1 MLDLIR
7 DVLDNLTD
15 GCQVI
20 APDGSYLYLNDA
32 VATHARRSKEDL
44 LGRRM
49 VECFPGIDQTPM
61 YRVLQTCLTERTQ
74 AELENEFEY
83 PDGQKA
89 WFELRFVPV
98 SAGVCIFSRDI
109 SARKQSEDTLR
120 HSEQMFRDLA
130 AAAPDAILAVGF
142 DGKIRYA
149 NPEAERIFGYEPGTL
164 AGEPLEA
171 LLPPAARERHVASRA
186 GFFAEPAPRRLGAGR
201 ALVALRRDGTE
212 LPVEISLSASTLDG
226 SPVALSVIR
235 DMTAQRK
242 LEGQLRQAQ
251 KMEAVGRLAGGVAH
265 DFNNLLSIIIS
276 YSDLLLAALPAADP
290 TRADLEEVRAA
301 GKRAAELTGQL
312 LAFGRQQVLQP
323 KRVSLNEVL
332 QGIERMLRRLIG
344 EDVELTVLLA
354 PALGT
359 VLVDATQLE
368 QVILNLVVNARD
380 AMPRG
385 GKLTIETANVEL
397 DSAYAAEHVEA
408 SAGPHVLLAVT
419 DTGEGMDAETRARI
433 FEPFF
438 TTKEVG
444 RGTGLGLSTVFGIVR
459 QSGGNIWVYSEPEKG
474 TTFKL
479 YFPRAEGPAE
489 SLAPSAPPSSR
500 RAASETVLLVEDDA
514 RVRAL
519 CRTILSKL
527 GYHVLEAQSAG
538 DALLISEQHGASI
551 HLLLTDLVMP
561 RIGGKELAER
571 LRAQR
576 PTLRVLYMSGYT
588 QNSVLHHGVLD
599 SGVAFLQKPVTPE
612 ALAHKVREVLDSP

>member
-1 MLDLIR
+1 M
-7 DVLDNLTD
+7 
-15 GCQVI
+15 
-20 APDGSYLYLNDA
+20 
-32 VATHARRSKEDL
+32 
-44 LGRRM
+44 
-49 VECFPGIDQTPM
+49 
-61 YRVLQTCLTERTQ
+61 
-74 AELENEFEY
+74 
-83 PDGQKA
+83 
-89 WFELRFVPV
+89 
-98 SAGVCIFSRDI
+98 
-109 SARKQSEDTLR
+109 
-120 HSEQMFRDLA
+120 
-130 AAAPDAILAVGF
+130 
-142 DGKIRYA
+142 
-149 NPEAERIFGYEPGTL
+149 
-164 AGEPLEA
+164 
-171 LLPPAARERHVASRA
+171 
-186 GFFAEPAPRRLGAGR
+186 
-201 ALVALRRDGTE
+201 
-212 LPVEISLSASTLDG
+212 
-226 SPVALSVIR
+226 
-235 DMTAQRK
+235 
-242 LEGQLRQAQ
+242 
-251 KMEAVGRLAGGVAH
+251 AH

-479 YFPRAEGPAE
+479 YFPRADGPAE

-538 DALLISEQHGASI
+538 DALLISE
-551 HLLLTDLVMP
+551 
-561 RIGGKELAER
+561 
-571 LRAQR
+571 
-576 PTLRVLYMSGYT
+576 
-588 QNSVLHHGVLD
+588 
-599 SGVAFLQKPVTPE
+599 
-612 ALAHKVREVLDSP
+612 